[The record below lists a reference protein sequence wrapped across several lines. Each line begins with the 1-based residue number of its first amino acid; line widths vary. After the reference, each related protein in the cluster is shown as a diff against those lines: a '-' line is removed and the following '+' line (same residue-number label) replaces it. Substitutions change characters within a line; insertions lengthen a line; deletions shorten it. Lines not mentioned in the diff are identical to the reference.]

1 MTSPNLC
8 FCKYLLVAVWENIA
22 TTEVK
27 DGRALGSESEN
38 GDEGEISERHSF
50 KKLIKIFRKLS

>member
-8 FCKYLLVAVWENIA
+8 FCKYHLVAVWENIA
-22 TTEVK
+22 TIEAK

-38 GDEGEISERHSF
+38 GDEGEIFETFR
-50 KKLIKIFRKLS
+50 KLTEFFRKLS

>member
-8 FCKYLLVAVWENIA
+8 FCKYHLVVWENIA

-27 DGRALGSESEN
+27 VGKALGSEGEN
-38 GDEGEISERHSF
+38 GDEEEISERHSL
-50 KKLIKIFRKLS
+50 KKLIKIFRKLN